1 MSHSLEQN
9 SGDREL
15 IERLVD
21 GELDHQT
28 RSQWLSSIA
37 VDSSLWRDVAMAF
50 VERQLFDETLGA
62 LAFEDESPTRIEVDG
77 AKQIDGGRQLKGA
90 ADGSLHR
97 SRVWSWI
104 AGLAACLLLGLLAGF
119 MLNQNDGTAAT
130 LVDDPAP
137 SKAVLVQRSVEGQA
151 ASPIEL
157 ADALSR
163 SVAPVPDE
171 FRRALRKAGYS
182 LSDRQRI
189 TNVSLPSGGQIE
201 LPVRHVDVKFIG
213 ISTFQ

>member
-1 MSHSLEQN
+1 MSHSLEHK
-9 SGDREL
+9 SDDKEL

-21 GELDHQT
+21 GELDHQS

-37 VDSSLWRDVAMAF
+37 VDSSLWREVAMAF
-50 VERQLFDETLGA
+50 VERQIFDETLVA
-62 LAFEDESPTRIEVDG
+62 LTLEDETPTRIEVDG
-77 AKQIDGGRQLKGA
+77 AKQIDGGKQTKA

-104 AGLAACLLLGLLAGF
+104 AGLAACLLLGLFAGF
-119 MLNQNDGTAAT
+119 MLNQNDGKAAT
-130 LVDDPAP
+130 RVDDPVP

>member
-1 MSHSLEQN
+1 MSSFLEQE
-9 SGDREL
+9 SGDKEF
-15 IERLVD
+15 IQRLVD
-21 GELDHQT
+21 GELDHQS

-37 VDSSLWRDVAMAF
+37 DDSSLWREVAMAF
-50 VERQLFDETLGA
+50 VEKQLLDEALCT
-62 LAFEDESPTRIEVDG
+62 LAFEGETSERIEAATG
-77 AKQIDGGRQLKGA
+77 KQVLGTAND
-90 ADGSLHR
+90 SLQHR
-97 SRVWSWI
+97 RVASWI
-104 AGLAACLLLGLLAGF
+104 AGLAACLLVGLIAGF
-119 MLNQNDGTAAT
+119 MLNQNNGTAAT
-130 LVDDPAP
+130 QIDDPLP
-137 SKAVLVQRSVEGQA
+137 SKALLVNRSVDG
-151 ASPIEL
+151 SNSSSIEL